1 MKIIEKLKKMFVS
14 FEDMISA
21 EHACLSCDKEILDGT
36 KYQLCDKCRN
46 ELEKIDGRY
55 CAKCGE
61 ILSDGKMLCELCKGF
76 EYEFDSNRSMFY
88 YGEVSSKIVKS
99 LKYGGRKYYA
109 KHIAKMMTEDKLV
122 FENVDVITYV
132 PISNK
137 RKRIRGFNQAE
148 EIAKEIALIMN
159 IPVKGLLIKTI
170 DKKHQAGLN
179 QKDRLENLKGTFDLN
194 KDFVDEI
201 KQKNILI
208 VDDVFTTGATLS
220 ECSKVIKTA
229 KVKSVKTFTFAKTK
243 LNSIK

>member
-76 EYEFDSNRSMFY
+76 EYEFDSNRSIFY
-88 YGEVSSKIVKS
+88 YNDTSSNIIKKF
-99 LKYGGRKYYA
+99 KYGGRKYYA
-109 KHIAKMMTEDKLV
+109 KHIAKMMTEDKLI
-122 FENVDVITYV
+122 FENIDAIAYV
-132 PISNK
+132 PISKK
-137 RKRIRGFNQAE
+137 RRKIRGFNQAE
-148 EIAKEIALIMN
+148 EIAKEISILTN
-159 IPVKGLLIKTI
+159 IPVVDLLDKVI
-170 DKKHQAGLN
+170 DKKNQAKLS
-179 QKDRLENLKGTFDLN
+179 QKDRLENLKGTFALN
-194 KDFVDEI
+194 KDFEDKI
-201 KQKNILI
+201 KGKRILI

-220 ECSKVIKTA
+220 ECASVIKQA
-229 KVKSVKTFTFAKTK
+229 SPKCVKTLTFAKTK
-243 LNSIK
+243 LNSIN